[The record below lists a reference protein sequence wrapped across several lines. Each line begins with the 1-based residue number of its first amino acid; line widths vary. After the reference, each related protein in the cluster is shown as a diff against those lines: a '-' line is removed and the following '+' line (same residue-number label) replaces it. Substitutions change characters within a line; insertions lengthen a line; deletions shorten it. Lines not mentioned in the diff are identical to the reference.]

1 MKKETSIK
9 ALISPLGLIDKASF
23 FWIAMAALF
32 SNILGLSTSLFIM
45 VVYDRVL
52 PNEASSS
59 LYALAFGVVLAIF
72 FDVLLKRARSR
83 ILERATVNS
92 DDTINN
98 KIFNQFVE
106 KASTKEQKPIGELAS
121 IMRDFETYRDFL
133 SSATVLTLIDIPF
146 AILFVGVIYIIGG
159 PLFLVPLMCIPLI
172 VGLILLVQPFL
183 AKNTLTVS
191 KSSQSRQGL
200 LVDILSGLNELRVNG
215 AAALMKKKFLEKS
228 DEYTKASQRAK
239 SYAQINENIINVIQ
253 QGSQVAV
260 IVYGFHLFISQT
272 ITMGA
277 IIATV
282 ILSGRAIAPLAK
294 VGQTL
299 GRANTA
305 LQARKNLISFL
316 STELPEHKED
326 TAALASSS
334 NAIDIVNVSLKLS
347 DLGRP
352 FFNELNLKVR
362 KGEKLAIVGRS
373 GSGKSTLLKLCLG
386 LLTPE
391 TGAVLINGKDVR
403 EYKRAGLFRTLGTVF
418 QDPWLFS
425 GTLRENVGLGH
436 DNCDDKKIKECLVA
450 TGSIFGFD
458 PDSIDLDFVI
468 SDQGKNLSGGQKQA
482 VTLARSMAFD
492 PNIMLL
498 DEPTS
503 GMDVK
508 TESIV
513 IEGIK
518 RHCAEKTMVIITHKI
533 ALVSLCQRVIVV
545 EQGKIIW
552 DGSIEKYFELIKTQ
566 QKKNGQ

>member
-1 MKKETSIK
+1 M
-9 ALISPLGLIDKASF
+9 
-23 FWIAMAALF
+23 
-32 SNILGLSTSLFIM
+32 ST
-45 VVYDRVL
+45 R
-52 PNEASSS
+52 
-59 LYALAFGVVLAIF
+59 
-72 FDVLLKRARSR
+72 
-83 ILERATVNS
+83 
-92 DDTINN
+92 
-98 KIFNQFVE
+98 
-106 KASTKEQKPIGELAS
+106 KPA
-121 IMRDFETYRDFL
+121 
-133 SSATVLTLIDIPF
+133 
-146 AILFVGVIYIIGG
+146 
-159 PLFLVPLMCIPLI
+159 
-172 VGLILLVQPFL
+172 
-183 AKNTLTVS
+183 N
-191 KSSQSRQGL
+191 
-200 LVDILSGLNELRVNG
+200 
-215 AAALMKKKFLEKS
+215 
-228 DEYTKASQRAK
+228 AK

-260 IVYGFHLFISQT
+260 IVYGFHLFVSQT

-316 STELPEHKED
+316 SSDLPDYGEERGVL
-326 TAALASSS
+326 TSSGD
-334 NAIDIVNVSLKLS
+334 AIDIVNVTLKLS

-352 FFNELNLKVR
+352 FFNELNLKIR
-362 KGEKLAIVGRS
+362 RGEKVAIVGRS

-391 TGAVLINGKDVR
+391 TGAVLVNGKDVR
-403 EYKRAGLFRTLGTVF
+403 EYERTGLFRTLGTVF

-436 DNCDDKKIKECLVA
+436 EFCDDKKIKESLVA
-450 TGSIFGFD
+450 TGSIFGVD
-458 PDSIDLDFVI
+458 PDAIDLDYVI

-482 VTLARSMAFD
+482 VTLARAMAFD

-518 RHCAEKTMVIITHKI
+518 RQCEAKTMVIITHKI
-533 ALVSLCQRVIVV
+533 ALVSLCQRVIVI

-552 DGSIEKYFELIKTQ
+552 DDTIEKYVELIKK
-566 QKKNGQ
+566 QKK